1 VILASVFRSTSQILL
16 GASFALLVASCGPPP
31 CPTTAPA
38 GAADAAATTSAAAVA
53 TAPREFTFATTQEL
67 FTKAKLGWNLGNS
80 LDVPEGETAWGN
92 PRATQE
98 LMNAVAKAGFGLIRI
113 PVTWSKHMGPAPDF
127 TIEPSYF
134 ARVSEVIGFANTA
147 GLYAVVN
154 VHHDGADNFKGVEWL
169 TLNDEQGKTTDANN
183 AAVRE
188 RFAKVWTQIARHFA
202 GFGEELLFESMN
214 EIHDGY
220 GNPDPRHFAFINEL
234 NQAFVNVVRGTGGN
248 NAKRHLVVP
257 GYNTNIDH
265 TLKGFKLPA
274 DPTPK
279 RLALSVHYYDPYLF
293 ALQAK
298 TNTWGKGS
306 PSPDNWGQE
315 DFVVTQFDKLK
326 TTFIDRGVP
335 VFMGEYGAT
344 HQDAFADYQ
353 RYYVEYVTK
362 AAVDRGILPV
372 IWDNGGSGSGG
383 EKFGLMD
390 RGTNGVLHP
399 ALLDALKRAATSSYK
414 LGDVA
419 PPKPS
424 K

>member
-1 VILASVFRSTSQILL
+1 MLAAGIAL
-16 GASFALLVASCGPPP
+16 GSASCGSPP
-31 CPTTAPA
+31 CATVAAPAATISTTANA
-38 GAADAAATTSAAAVA
+38 SAAVA
-53 TAPREFTFATTQEL
+53 VSPAVPKNARAFTLATTQEL
-67 FTKAKLGWNLGNS
+67 FSKAKLGWNLGNS

-92 PRATQE
+92 PATTQE
-98 LMNAVAKAGFGLIRI
+98 LMNAVAKAGFGLVRI
-113 PVTWSKHMGPAPDF
+113 PVTWSKRMGGAPDF
-127 TIEPSYF
+127 AIDPAFF
-134 ARVSEVIGFANTA
+134 ARVSEVVGFAHAA

-154 VHHDGADNFKGVEWL
+154 VHHDGADNFKGVEWI
-169 TLNDEQGKTTDANN
+169 TLNDEQGKTTAANDAL
-183 AAVRE
+183 VRE
-188 RFAKVWTQIARHFA
+188 RFTKVWKQIATYFA
-202 GFGEELLFESMN
+202 AYGEELLFESMN

-220 GNPDPRHFAFINEL
+220 GAPDPRHFTFINEL
-234 NQAFVNVVRGTGGN
+234 NQVFVTVVRASGGN
-248 NAKRHLVVP
+248 NSQRHLIVP

-265 TLKGFKLPA
+265 TLKGFVLPT

-315 DFVVTQFDKLK
+315 DFVVTQLDKLRSTYVDK
-326 TTFIDRGVP
+326 GVP
-335 VFMGEYGAT
+335 VFLGEYGAT
-344 HQDAFADYQ
+344 HQAEFADYQ

-362 AAVDRGILPV
+362 AAIDRGILPV

-390 RGTNGVLHP
+390 RASNGVLHP
-399 ALLDALKRAATSSYK
+399 ALLDALKRASTSPYK

-419 PPKPS
+419 APKAS
-424 K
+424 KAK